1 MLLHSLQSVLLVL
14 ALPAMLPAQAPLPS
28 APRRRGSVGAEV
40 GYSRTTLSGPD
51 AQGLRSRQ
59 GAITGL
65 FVQAPL
71 GGPLSLRP
79 ELLFALKGGRAEAS
93 VEGGGTAQL
102 DIELA
107 YIEVPLLLRVGLP
120 RGRVRPMLFGGPA
133 GALQIGCDL
142 QLIGSDQPVRSTCD
156 AAEFA
161 VFRQLDFA
169 LVVGGGIE
177 VRWPQSSLSLEG
189 RYTGGLRSVL
199 DQFDVRNRGYGVV
212 LALTF

>member
-14 ALPAMLPAQAPLPS
+14 ALPAILPAQAPLPS
-28 APRRRGSVGAEV
+28 APRRRASVGAEV

-59 GAITGL
+59 GAITGI

-177 VRWPQSSLSLEG
+177 VRWPQSSLSL
-189 RYTGGLRSVL
+189 
-199 DQFDVRNRGYGVV
+199 
-212 LALTF
+212 